1 MCYNIGTVNV
11 NQVPKEAFMDI
22 INRFLEAAKTDS
34 LTWELTQEA
43 VQKFQKDLLAVGD
56 TEVERRAFYQEYY
69 EFAKTCGSKGALGG
83 VSGYGRGDFVKL
95 RIKDLCRLVDY
106 NFPYGWK

>member
-1 MCYNIGTVNV
+1 
-11 NQVPKEAFMDI
+11 MDI
-22 INRFLEAAKTDS
+22 ITRFLEAAKTDS
-34 LTWELTQEA
+34 LTWELTNKA
-43 VQKFQKDLLAVGD
+43 VQIFQEDLNRVGD
-56 TEVERRAFYQEYY
+56 TEAEHRAFYQKYY
-69 EFAKTCGSKGALGG
+69 EFAKTCEAEGALGG

>member
-1 MCYNIGTVNV
+1 
-11 NQVPKEAFMDI
+11 MDI

-43 VQKFQKDLLAVGD
+43 VQKFQEDLNAVG
-56 TEVERRAFYQEYY
+56 ENGIARREFYQKYY
-69 EFAKTCGSKGALGG
+69 EFAKTCESVGALGG
-83 VSGYGRGDFVKL
+83 VSGYGRHDFVKL

-106 NFPYGWK
+106 NFPYGWR